1 MPSFFINNIRK
12 VGSPLVPNP
21 WSLQPGAIFPM
32 QKARLLFEK
41 EVKEEEKEREKN
53 EEEAE
58 FLPDSSSLPL

>member
-1 MPSFFINNIRK
+1 
-12 VGSPLVPNP
+12 
-21 WSLQPGAIFPM
+21 M

>member
-1 MPSFFINNIRK
+1 M
-12 VGSPLVPNP
+12 VPNP